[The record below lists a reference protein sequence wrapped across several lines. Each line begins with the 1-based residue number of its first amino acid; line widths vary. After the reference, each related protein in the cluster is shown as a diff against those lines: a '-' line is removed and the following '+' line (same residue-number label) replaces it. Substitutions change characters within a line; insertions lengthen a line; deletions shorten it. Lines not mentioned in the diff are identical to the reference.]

1 MNRDHIKK
9 YTWRKLMQILL
20 RSIRMAK
27 RENVRGFSREGKQ
40 WRRQERDKDP
50 QRVCKTEE
58 EMLTSYPN
66 GIKSGLHIHV
76 CRHHTTRKT
85 RRNTPKETHRP
96 AKERPVILAKENDK
110 WVFQQEIRTLT
121 EDCSH
126 LQISES
132 SPNQRKIRL
141 KVYFVVSSLGVHG
154 EPLIT

>member
-50 QRVCKTEE
+50 QRVCKGEE
-58 EMLTSYPN
+58 ETLTSCPN
-66 GIKSGLHIHV
+66 VIRSGLHIRV
-76 CRHHTTRKT
+76 CSHHTSRKT
-85 RRNTPKETHRP
+85 MRNMPKETRRP
-96 AKERPVILAKENDK
+96 AKEWPRKNDK